1 MEKVA
6 ERQAVQGSGMA
17 GDKKYYSDTMS
28 LQEILGNW
36 VRYNTTGAERA
47 RCAQVAE
54 SLVRSGAGSHDP
66 AATTRQ
72 PDGPRVAHSPTFL
85 GFISIRGSRTV
96 GLLRGGNVW
105 RRWRMVPRAVVGATC
120 CCGDVTPLTSS

>member
-17 GDKKYYSDTMS
+17 GAKKYYSDSVS

-36 VRYNTTGAERA
+36 VRVRHNTGAERA

-66 AATTRQ
+66 AAGWATR
-72 PDGPRVAHSPTFL
+72 G
-85 GFISIRGSRTV
+85 
-96 GLLRGGNVW
+96 
-105 RRWRMVPRAVVGATC
+105 
-120 CCGDVTPLTSS
+120 PLTNLPGLYFDTRVQDGGPSSGGKCVAQMAHGPASRGRRHLLLW

>member
-6 ERQAVQGSGMA
+6 ERQAVQGSGMGGA
-17 GDKKYYSDTMS
+17 KKYCSDTMS

-36 VRYNTTGAERA
+36 VRYNTGAERA

-66 AATTRQ
+66 AVGWATRGPLTNLPGLYFDTRVQ
-72 PDGPRVAHSPTFL
+72 DGGPAP
-85 GFISIRGSRTV
+85 GE
-96 GLLRGGNVW
+96 NVW
-105 RRWRMVPRAVVGATC
+105 RRWRHGAWSRE
-120 CCGDVTPLTSS
+120 PW

>member
-1 MEKVA
+1 MGMFG

-66 AATTRQ
+66 AAGWATR
-72 PDGPRVAHSPTFL
+72 G
-85 GFISIRGSRTV
+85 
-96 GLLRGGNVW
+96 
-105 RRWRMVPRAVVGATC
+105 
-120 CCGDVTPLTSS
+120 PLTNLPGLYFDTRVQDGGPSSGGKCVAQMAHGPASRGRRHLLLW